1 MKLLKQILCIFH
13 LIPILGISQSK
24 TDSIVDYISGIEIVS
39 ISSLKH
45 QPIDSICKGFFVQSG
60 RCSDTESG
68 WLIHANEVSNTEDE
82 CMIVEYFF
90 HEQELV
96 FILIGSSIT
105 EKLDQIYI
113 SNSTIIKS
121 TLNLNQSTE
130 YLNNGLNILKEF
142 KRKNKTAPNNVY
154 DS

>member
-1 MKLLKQILCIFH
+1 MLFR
-13 LIPILGISQSK
+13 S
-24 TDSIVDYISGIEIVS
+24 
-39 ISSLKH
+39 
-45 QPIDSICKGFFVQSG
+45 SG

-68 WLIHANEVSNTEDE
+68 WLINANEVSNTEDE